1 MEEVGR
7 TGLARMGGWMP
18 AGLARMEV
26 GCPRGGWWHGVMPVR
41 RLVQNSVLFWFK
53 TAQNIQKTFLIVIL
67 GPVFVFYIKRLIR
80 NQL

>member
-1 MEEVGR
+1 
-7 TGLARMGGWMP
+7 MP